1 MLDHNEDRCCFGTLS
16 GTDVTSRAR
25 LGMCATLDRKVNA
38 KESNR
43 ASRENWLKREGQT
56 GKGEVEELK
65 STARRRRKTR

>member
-1 MLDHNEDRCCFGTLS
+1 
-16 GTDVTSRAR
+16 
-25 LGMCATLDRKVNA
+25 MCATLDRKVNA